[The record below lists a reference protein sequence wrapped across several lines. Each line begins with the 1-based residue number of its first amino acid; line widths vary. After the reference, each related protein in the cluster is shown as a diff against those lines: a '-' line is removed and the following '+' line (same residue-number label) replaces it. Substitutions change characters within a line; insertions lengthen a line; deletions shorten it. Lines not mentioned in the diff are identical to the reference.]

1 MPNPIGTP
9 LDPRSLGTLAAQDTV
24 DNDDWNGVDL
34 AVANGGTGA
43 STAADA
49 RTNLGL
55 GDMATQSKTNVDIDG
70 GDIDGA
76 TIQSGCTINEAKIDL
91 KTYTVATLPTAST
104 HTGYIVYCT
113 DGDTGSPCVAVSNGT
128 SWKVIALGATVST

>member
-9 LDPRSLGTLAAQDTV
+9 LDPRSLGTIAAQDTV

-55 GDMATQSKTNVDIDG
+55 GTIATQDFTNVNIDG
-70 GDIDGA
+70 GDIEG
-76 TIQSGCTINEAKIDL
+76 
-91 KTYTVATLPTAST
+91 TYIRLLNFTVATAPSGAVQGDI
-104 HTGYIVYCT
+104 GYCSN
-113 DGDTGSPCVAVSNGT
+113 GDAGSPCIALHNGT
-128 SWKVIALGATVST
+128 DWKVVALGATIST